1 MSPSFLRSIRFRGV
15 LALLAAAVVRCTP
28 DVAACVA
35 LPGSSVYVLPHTEAI
50 SGRDVLAMALQG
62 RAAPD
67 AIRRS
72 PAPAV
77 P

>member
-1 MSPSFLRSIRFRGV
+1 M

-35 LPGSSVYVLPHTEAI
+35 LPGSSVYVLPPTEVK
-50 SGRDVLAMALQG
+50 SSRDILAVALQG
-62 RAAPD
+62 RAAPNV
-67 AIRRS
+67 IRRS

-77 P
+77 R